1 MNDLN
6 KLTLTEAL
14 EGLRAKKFSSLE
26 ITKACLEKIKK
37 LNPKI
42 NAYLT
47 VCESEALK
55 MAEQADK
62 LASQGETLQFLG
74 VPFSMK
80 DVYSTKDIRTTAG
93 SKVLENYTS
102 PYNATV
108 YQKLLDAG
116 AVLLGKTNCDAWGH
130 GASTE
135 NSDFGVTKNPWN
147 LEYVAGGSSGGSAA
161 SIASD
166 MAIFEIGEDTG
177 GSIRMPS
184 SFCSTVGLKVTYG
197 RVSRYGAI
205 AYASSLDSMGPM
217 GKSVEDVAL
226 LLSIIAGIDEK
237 DATSSPKPVS
247 DYVSTLKKNIKG
259 LKIGLPKEFFA
270 IGLDR
275 EVKETV
281 EKAIKVLEAQGAEI
295 VYISIPSTEYG
306 IATYYIIA
314 PSETSSN
321 LARYDGIRFGNDRS
335 SFGDEAKRR
344 IMLGTY
350 ALSSGYYDEYYLK
363 AQKVRTLV
371 KQDFE
376 KAFTKCDV
384 ILAPV
389 SPTPPFKIGEKID
402 DPLSMYLI
410 DVYNVLVNLAGVPS
424 LALSCGFSKTGL
436 PIGMQI
442 IGPQFS
448 ESLILNVGYAYEQVT
463 EWHKMRSVILGS
475 EATPESK
482 EGRILDKPE

>member
-1 MNDLN
+1 MNDL
-6 KLTLTEAL
+6 TLIEAIKA
-14 EGLRAKKFSSLE
+14 LRDKKFSSVE
-26 ITKACLEKIKK
+26 ITKACLERIKK

-47 VCESEALK
+47 VCEDEVLEKAK
-55 MAEQADK
+55 KADN
-62 LASQGETLQFLG
+62 LASQGQALQLLG

-93 SKVLENYTS
+93 SKVLENYIP

-108 YQKLLDAG
+108 YQKLIDAG

-161 SIASD
+161 ALASD
-166 MAIFEIGEDTG
+166 MTIFEIGEDTG
-177 GSIRMPS
+177 GSIRLPS
-184 SFCSTVGLKVTYG
+184 SFCSTFGLKVTYG

-217 GKSVEDVAL
+217 AKSVEDLAL
-226 LLSIIAGIDEK
+226 LLSVIAGHDDR
-237 DATSSPKPVS
+237 DATSSPNKVP
-247 DYVSTLKKNIKG
+247 DYAAGLKKSIKG
-259 LKIGLPKEFFA
+259 LKIGLPKEFYEK
-270 IGLDR
+270 GLDG
-275 EVKETV
+275 EVKEII
-281 EKAIKVLEAQGAEI
+281 EKAIKVLEKQGAEI
-295 VYISIPSTEYG
+295 VDISIPSTEYG

-363 AQKVRTLV
+363 AQKVRTLI
-371 KQDFE
+371 KRDFDQ
-376 KAFTKCDV
+376 AFQKCDV
-384 ILAPV
+384 LLSPV
-389 SPTPPFKIGEKID
+389 SPTPPFKIGEKVD
-402 DPLSMYLI
+402 DPLSMYLV
-410 DVYNVLVNLAGVPS
+410 DVYTVLINLAGVPS
-424 LALSCGFSKTGL
+424 LALPCGFSRNRL

-448 ESLILNVGYAYEQVT
+448 EDKLLQAGYAYEQVT
-463 EWHKMRSVILGS
+463 NWR
-475 EATPESK
+475 K
-482 EGRILDKPE
+482 EKPKL